1 MRCLSLSGSLSP
13 GSLALG
19 DTSCHVRRTP
29 GSLVERPT
37 WGGPEG
43 FSPTASGK
51 QRPADRRV
59 GELAVEA
66 RAFSG
71 CSLLSG
77 PEPASLK
84 DG

>member
-19 DTSCHVRRTP
+19 DTSCHVRKTP